1 MTDVVTLSVDHTTSP
16 IEASR
21 TFEHGGHSEGWV
33 VPDTMELL
41 TDINSSLGAG
51 PLNQFNETSSGT
63 SYDVTIETG
72 EAIVG
77 GAGLAR
83 DVTTTVTLSANTAGQ
98 TVYVGWSHQSNDTVR
113 IGLAGD
119 FVSDDPRI
127 PLYSYDTDGS
137 GVTNVVDER
146 TLGETINVKNERYE
160 SGGAGSV
167 DNAENLGGN
176 PPASYLRTDANDA
189 ATAILGSELAG
200 GFVGA
205 QGQGSNE
212 YWRVAG
218 PSSDFVYQVQGGA
231 GRISMAW
238 NAYYDTGTNTWKSV
252 IGDEPHALLSFNPY
266 DPGPGDATVG
276 GMLIGAAPSNV
287 NAGDEVTWRTMSF
300 DENGDLNLN
309 GAQMNGMRIENRSTR
324 PTGASNG
331 RLIYRNDKD

>member
-33 VPDTMELL
+33 VPNTMELL
-41 TDINSSLGAG
+41 TDINSSLAAG
-51 PLNQFNETSSGT
+51 PLNQFDETSSGT
-63 SYDVTIETG
+63 SLSVTIDTG
-72 EAIVG
+72 EAIIG
-77 GAGLAR
+77 GAGIAR
-83 DVTTTVTLSANTAGQ
+83 DVTTSITLTANTTGQ
-98 TVYVGWSHQSNDTVR
+98 TIYVGWSHQTNDAVT
-113 IGLAGD
+113 IGLSGA
-119 FVSDDPRI
+119 FAADDPRI
-127 PLYSYDTDGS
+127 PLYTYDTDGS
-137 GVTNVVDER
+137 GVTNTAVER

-176 PPASYLRTDANDA
+176 PPSSYLRSDVNNA
-189 ATAILGSELAG
+189 ASAILGSEVGG

-205 QGQGSNE
+205 QGQGTSE
-212 YWRVAG
+212 FWRTGGSA
-218 PSSDFVYQVQGGA
+218 SDMVHQVQGGG
-231 GRISMAW
+231 GRITMAW
-238 NAYYDTGTNTWKSV
+238 NAYYDNSTGTWKSV
-252 IGDEPHALLSFNPY
+252 QSNEPHALLSFNPF

-276 GMLIGAAPSNV
+276 GMLLGAAPSNANVGDTV
-287 NAGDEVTWRTMSF
+287 NWRTMTF

-331 RLIYRNDKD
+331 RIIYRTDKD